1 MRIGIVG
8 VNGSG
13 KTTLLRLLHGDL
25 SPDSGRIK
33 RGKTLRIGYLS
44 QDVTELRGTERVL
57 ESVDQLRRQA
67 RLASGA
73 EASASSLLED
83 FGFTGDRLTDP
94 TRRLVRW
101 RTAPTSDSPHAAGR
115 AERPAAR

>member
-1 MRIGIVG
+1 VRIGIVG

-13 KTTLLRLLHGDL
+13 KTTVLRLLHGDL

-57 ESVDQLRRQA
+57 ESVEQLRGR
-67 RLASGA
+67 RG
-73 EASASSLLED
+73 LL
-83 FGFTGDRLTDP
+83 RALKP
-94 TRRLVRW
+94 APVRYW
-101 RTAPTSDSPHAAGR
+101 RISVLPATS
-115 AERPAAR
+115 